1 MGIEMIK
8 QLEAEV
14 KTLKEDA
21 VAVKEAGEVSLKEL
35 EARLEASFAERKT
48 EFDNAV
54 VVSEKDL
61 TAARNKGADMH
72 LQAIMMGIPIT
83 EMKGYKEV
91 AAVIEKAIIPADV
104 SSWLAEEF
112 SNQVLVDLELDL
124 KIEALFPKITMPE
137 NRNTFSIPAVIDN
150 VQAYLIAPGDDAVS
164 SAIASAKVT
173 FATSRIKTL
182 IGVTDQADHETV
194 TMMTELVKQ
203 RLVKQLAKASEDA
216 LINGDTTVPSA
227 NDPRK
232 AFDGLLK
239 MALDAGNTADC
250 GGVAPTATLIMEGR
264 TQLGIH
270 GVNISDIA
278 IICDF
283 QTGFKLLELTEV
295 TTVDKFG
302 PQATIITGEIGKI
315 WGIPIVIS
323 EYIRHDLDP
332 DGTDTIGSNSTTV
345 MLFVNRNYFAVADRG
360 AVTVETERQAVSST
374 NLYVG
379 FRDYTFEKTS
389 ATATPVS
396 ALINIL

>member
-374 NLYVG
+374 NLFIS
-379 FRDYTFEKTS
+379 FRDYDFKKTTT
-389 ATATPVS
+389 TATPVS